1 MLKLPCPPAD
11 YPRFSAL
18 LDEAMDLTEEE
29 LQQFLDS
36 LDGDDAHFRVLLAKA
51 LGGSV
56 ERGTGEL
63 LQSAW
68 RHLDEFTPGSV
79 IGPYRLEARIGE
91 GGMGEVWRASRRGD
105 GPRRDVAL
113 KLPHPQFLGTAFLRR
128 FARERDVLAAL
139 SHPAI
144 AQLYDAGTGE
154 AGHPYLTLELV
165 EGSPITNYCRSI
177 SATLAQRI
185 DLIEQVLDALA
196 YAHQRLIVHRD
207 IKPGNVLVT
216 PDGRV
221 KLLDFGIAKLLS
233 GDAAGDEALTQM
245 GRLATPA
252 YAAPEQLSGG
262 VITVATDI
270 FSTGVL
276 LYELCTGQRP
286 FVRVPDSA
294 RAEAAPLASQRVDAP
309 AAGMPAKPDPK
320 RHLRGDL
327 DAIIAR
333 ALCLDA
339 DGRYA
344 TAEAFADDLHHW
356 RYGLPVRARRI
367 GWLTRTQKFVR
378 RNPLGVALG
387 VVLALSLAG
396 GTGGIAWQAQRAE
409 AQAKRAEAQASRA
422 TAIKDFMISLFEAG
436 DPHAGAKNAAEL
448 TAHDLLNRGADRA
461 ESAFAN
467 DPATKIELLATLGR
481 IFDGLDDSR
490 VQEMSARRLQ
500 LTRQLY
506 GDDDPAVI
514 SDTIDLAGDE
524 AKQGNFSEA
533 QAQLEHVRLPIMRRY
548 GTDSREWARWLSWR
562 VNAIRSQHGSRSEMT
577 ADLETAVGIYA
588 RHPPDAADTDAIEAY
603 GGALFLLAAL
613 QREAEDYAAALD
625 NLRAMR
631 TLIDRLAPQDVLGR
645 LTCLAGIAT
654 TLSQQGQLDAA
665 DAMFADVA
673 RQAEPVAGRQS
684 QMFQYATFHRASL
697 ASLRG
702 ERDKAQGLFDTLG
715 DSARSG
721 KFAAGQ
727 AYAAFLVATGRGAEA
742 LPLLRAALARV
753 RARSWHENDERIVE
767 ASLGEALAQAGQ
779 PAEARAMLDAAR
791 DDYLRW
797 GVPGTAETL
806 SVRESWARFLLD
818 HGEGDKAE
826 PELRAI
832 AEYAG
837 KTASAPVALAIS
849 DLARIALAR
858 GDLAAAQSLS
868 AQAAALL
875 DRVRMAYDVRNRIP
889 IWMTRAQVLLTADDS
904 GLAQSLALKASAA
917 ADTYDAPEAQQR
929 LLAHR
934 LAAVLEQT
942 R

>member
-1 MLKLPCPPAD
+1 MLKLPCPLAD

-18 LDEAMDLTEEE
+18 LDAAMDLTEEE

-36 LDGDDAHFRVLLAKA
+36 LDGDDARLRALLARA

-113 KLPHPQFLGTAFLRR
+113 KLPHPQFLGSAFLRR

-165 EGSPITNYCRSI
+165 EGSPITEYCRSI

-270 FSTGVL
+270 FSTGAL

-286 FVRVPDSA
+286 FARVPESA
-294 RAEAAPLASQRVDAP
+294 QAEPAPLASKRADAS
-309 AAGMPAKPDPK
+309 AAGMPAKPDL
-320 RHLRGDL
+320 RRRLRGDL

-333 ALCLDA
+333 ALSLDA
-339 DGRYA
+339 GGRYA
-344 TAEAFADDLHHW
+344 TSEAFADDLNHW
-356 RYGLPVRARRI
+356 RRGLPVRARRI
-367 GWLTRTQKFVR
+367 GWLNRVQKFAR

-396 GTGGIAWQAQRAE
+396 GTGGIAWQAQRAA
-409 AQAKRAEAQASRA
+409 AQAKRAEAQAARA

-436 DPHAGAKNAAEL
+436 DPHAGSKNAAEL

-461 ESAFAN
+461 EAAFAN

-506 GDDDPAVI
+506 GDDDPSVI
-514 SDTIDLAGDE
+514 SDTIDVAGDE
-524 AKQGNFSEA
+524 AKQGNFKAA
-533 QAQLEHVRLPIMRRY
+533 QADLERVRLPIMRRY
-548 GTDSREWARWLSWR
+548 GTDSRAWARWLNWR
-562 VNAIRSQHGSRSEMT
+562 VNAIRSQHGSRDEMT
-577 ADLETAVGIYA
+577 VDLETAVGIYA
-588 RHPPDAADTDAIEAY
+588 RHPPDAGDTDAIEAY

-613 QREAEDYAAALD
+613 QREAEDYPAALK
-625 NLRAMR
+625 NLQAMR
-631 TLIDRLAPQDVLGR
+631 ALIDRFVPQDVLGR

-654 TLSQQGQLDAA
+654 TLSQQGELDTA

-673 RQAEPVAGRQS
+673 RQALPLAGRQS

-715 DSARSG
+715 DTARSG
-721 KFAAGQ
+721 TYPAGQ

-742 LPLLRAALARV
+742 LPLLQAALARV
-753 RARSWHENDERIVE
+753 RTRPWHESDERIVE

-779 PAEARAMLDAAR
+779 VAEARAVLDAAR
-791 DDYLRW
+791 GDYLRW
-797 GVPGTAETL
+797 GVPDTAETL

-818 HGEGDKAE
+818 HGETDKAE
-826 PELRAI
+826 SELHSI
-832 AEYAG
+832 AGQAS
-837 KTASAPVALAIS
+837 KSASAPVALATA

-868 AQAAALL
+868 LQSAELL
-875 DRVRMAYDVRNRIP
+875 DQVRMAYDVRNHIP
-889 IWMTRAQVLLTADDS
+889 IWMTRAQVLQAAGDF
-904 GLAQSLALKASAA
+904 GRAHAMALKAAAA
-917 ADTYDAPEAQQR
+917 ADTFDAPTAQEK

-934 LAAVLEQT
+934 LAAGFSSGQ
-942 R
+942 